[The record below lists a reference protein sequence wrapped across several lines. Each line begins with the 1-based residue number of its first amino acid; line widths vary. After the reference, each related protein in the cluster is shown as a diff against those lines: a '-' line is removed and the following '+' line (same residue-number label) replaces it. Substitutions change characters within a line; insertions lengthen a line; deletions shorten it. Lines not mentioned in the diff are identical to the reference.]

1 MNLFNLMAK
10 LTLDTSDYDK
20 KITEV
25 KGKNIEV
32 SNNTKKQIGIG
43 AVAGW
48 TALAAAIVAVIK
60 QIVQLGVQTAQYA
73 DQIGDVAQKWGFS
86 TQEIQEFDYW
96 ATMNGT
102 TLESLLTGMR
112 GLVNQAEAG
121 SEAFAKLGISVR
133 NSDGTLKDQKTL
145 FLETI
150 TALQGIENQT
160 ERNALQFE
168 IFGRAG
174 IELGQI
180 IDKSKEELEGLS
192 QEAEDLG
199 LIISEDAINWAGTFN
214 DKIDQIKL
222 GFKSALAELL
232 AGTPEAEERFIEFI
246 NNLQEMLI
254 SYIPKFAGFI
264 VEFVVNGVTQTIRL
278 LPSLIQNVI
287 NALINIDWIQVLWN
301 LIMAIGEAL
310 LNLFKIIIN
319 NLVSKLTFGLVGPV
333 FDVSTPSSLPDTS
346 GVEQSISDISNA
358 TTSNNSYSD
367 NSNYTININNSTP
380 YSEQDAKKLAQTVA
394 KEISTQ
400 KQSSGR

>member
-150 TALQGIENQT
+150 TALQQIENQT

-168 IFGRAG
+168 IFGRSG

-180 IDKSKEELEGLS
+180 INKSTDELEALS
-192 QEAEDLG
+192 KQAEDMG
-199 LIISEDAINWAGTFN
+199 LIISDEAINWAGSFN
-214 DKIDQIKL
+214 DQIDQLKM
-222 GFKSALAELL
+222 GFQSVLSEFLS
-232 AGTPEAEERFIEFI
+232 GTPEAEKKFEAFMQNLQSFIEKYLPVFV
-246 NNLQEMLI
+246 N
-254 SYIPKFAGFI
+254 FI
-264 VEFVVNGVTQTIRL
+264 VNVVVQGSVAIIRMLPTI
-278 LPSLIQNVI
+278 IQSIV
-287 NALINIDWIQVLWN
+287 NALMQINWFEVLWD

-310 LNLFKIIIN
+310 LNLLKIIIN
-319 NLVSKLTFGLVGPV
+319 NFVNALTFGLAGPV
-333 FDVSTPSSLPDTS
+333 FDVENSGGSGSSGFDATMS
-346 GVEQSISDISNA
+346 NISNSA
-358 TTSNNSYSD
+358 SSSSSYLND
-367 NSNYTININNSTP
+367 NSSYTININSNGAYT
-380 YSEQDAKKLAQTVA
+380 EAEAKKLAQAVA

-400 KQSSGR
+400 KQSKGR